1 MAKGI
6 YQEWL
11 TPERL
16 TLLRGWAREGLTDEQ
31 VAKKIGIRTGT
42 LYAWK
47 NKYTELDDALK
58 KGKEIVDDE
67 AEQSL
72 IKSYMGYMTTET
84 TVVER
89 MNEVTGKLEVVERRT
104 VEKEVPP
111 NVTAIIFWLKNRRP
125 LSWRE
130 NNQLNTEDKRVV
142 IINDIPSET
151 E

>member
-11 TPERL
+11 QPDKL